1 MKKMAKYINGSWLLV
16 IIAPLLMVL
25 EVFCDLMQPTLM
37 SEIVDVGIASGDLAK
52 VWTTGGKMLTVA
64 LLGTIGGAGCTMLSA
79 KASLDSAA
87 RLRQAMFDK
96 IQTFSFKEIDKLQ
109 TSSLITRLTN
119 DVTILQQTLRSVLC
133 MMVRAPLSCI
143 GGMVMAI
150 IISPKL
156 SLIFAAA
163 IPIMALGA
171 AFILPR
177 VFPMFAEM
185 QKKIDRVNTVM
196 RENLLGV
203 RVVKAFV
210 GQERE
215 KQRFNYSNEDLMNWA
230 MSAMKKMMVMMPVIT
245 AVVNLSVV
253 ALLWFGGVLVKAGE
267 MEVGKIM
274 AFMTY
279 LMQVLSSVMF
289 AGMMMMQFSRAKVAM
304 DRCNEVLETEPSI
317 KDPVDSKVPDGF
329 AVEFDH
335 VCFAYNDTD
344 PEPVL
349 KDITFT
355 AKPGQRVGIIGNTG
369 SGKSTLVSL
378 IPRLYD
384 VSSGA
389 VRIGGVDVR
398 DMDMDT
404 LRNHIGVVLQESV
417 LFSGDIESNL
427 RWGGGDCEEAELH
440 RALNDAQATEFVSKL
455 EDGIA
460 HAVEQRGKNY
470 SGGQKQRLSIART
483 FAKNP
488 DILILDDSTSAV
500 DTETEA
506 KLQAALRARLGNG
519 VTFVIAQRV
528 SAIADADLIL
538 VMEDGAIVGMGTHQE
553 LVKNNENYRGIVASQ
568 WGEEAIA

>member
-1 MKKMAKYINGSWLLV
+1 MKKIIKFLNGSWLLV
-16 IIAPLLMVL
+16 IIAPLMMVM
-25 EVFCDLMQPTLM
+25 EVFCDLLQPTLM
-37 SEIVDVGIASGDLAK
+37 SEIVDVGIASGDLNM
-52 VWTTGGKMLTVA
+52 VWATGGRMIAIA

-79 KASLDSAA
+79 KASLDSGA
-87 RLRQAMFDK
+87 RLRQAMFDR

-119 DVTILQQTLRSVLC
+119 DVTILQQTLRTVLC

-143 GGMVMAI
+143 GGLVMAI

-156 SLIFAAA
+156 SLIFVVAIPVMAATAA
-163 IPIMALGA
+163 I
-171 AFILPR
+171 ILPKT
-177 VFPMFAEM
+177 FPLFAKM
-185 QKKIDRVNTVM
+185 QEKIDRVNTVM

-215 KQRFNYSNEDLMNWA
+215 KKRFDFANRDLMDWA
-230 MSAMKKMMVMMPVIT
+230 MNAMKKMIVMMPVIS
-245 AVVNLSVV
+245 AVFNLSTA
-253 ALLWFGGVLVKAGE
+253 ALLWFGGVLVTAGE
-267 MEVGKIM
+267 LEVGKIM

-279 LMQVLSSVMF
+279 LMQVLSSLMM

-304 DRCNEVLETEPSI
+304 DRCNEVLDTESSI
-317 KDPVDSKVPDGF
+317 TDPEVAKEPRDF
-329 AVEFDH
+329 TVEFDH
-335 VCFAYNDTD
+335 VNFSYNDTD

-384 VSSGA
+384 VTDGA

-398 DMDMDT
+398 EMDMET
-404 LRNHIGVVLQESV
+404 LRRHIGVVLQESV

-427 RWGGGDCEEAELH
+427 RWGGADCEEEELH
-440 RALNDAQATEFVSKL
+440 RALSDAQATEFVGKL
-455 EDGIA
+455 EDGIG
-460 HAVEQRGKNY
+460 HIVEQRGKNY

-506 KLQAALRARLGNG
+506 KLQEALRARLGAG

-528 SAIADADLIL
+528 SAIADADMIL

-553 LVKNNENYRGIVASQ
+553 LIRNNENYRGIVASQ

>member
-1 MKKMAKYINGSWLLV
+1 M
-16 IIAPLLMVL
+16 
-25 EVFCDLMQPTLM
+25 
-37 SEIVDVGIASGDLAK
+37 
-52 VWTTGGKMLTVA
+52 
-64 LLGTIGGAGCTMLSA
+64 
-79 KASLDSAA
+79 
-87 RLRQAMFDK
+87 
-96 IQTFSFKEIDKLQ
+96 
-109 TSSLITRLTN
+109 
-119 DVTILQQTLRSVLC
+119 
-133 MMVRAPLSCI
+133 
-143 GGMVMAI
+143 
-150 IISPKL
+150 
-156 SLIFAAA
+156 
-163 IPIMALGA
+163 
-171 AFILPR
+171 
-177 VFPMFAEM
+177 
-185 QKKIDRVNTVM
+185 
-196 RENLLGV
+196 

-215 KQRFNYSNEDLMNWA
+215 KRRFDFANRDLMDWA
-230 MSAMKKMMVMMPVIT
+230 MSAMKKMMLMMPMIT
-245 AVVNLSVV
+245 AVMNLSVV
-253 ALLWFGGVLVKAGE
+253 ALLWYGGALVMAGDL
-267 MEVGKIM
+267 EVGKIM

-279 LMQVLSSVMF
+279 LMQVLSSLMM

-304 DRCNEVLETEPSI
+304 DRCNEVLDTEASIVDPEEAKTPS
-317 KDPVDSKVPDGF
+317 DF
-329 AVEFDH
+329 TVEFDH
-335 VCFAYNDTD
+335 VNFSYNDTD

-349 KDITFT
+349 KDITFV

-384 VSSGA
+384 VTDGA

-417 LFSGDIESNL
+417 LFSGNIESNL
-427 RWGGGDCEEAELH
+427 RWGGGDCEKVELE
-440 RALNDAQATEFVSKL
+440 RALADAQAMEFVSKL
-455 EDGIA
+455 EDGMDHI
-460 HAVEQRGKNY
+460 VEQRGKNY

-506 KLQAALRARLGNG
+506 KLQEALRARIGAG

-538 VMEDGAIVGMGTHQE
+538 VMEDGAIVGMGSHQE
-553 LVKNNENYRGIVASQ
+553 LIKSNENYRGIVASQ